1 MKIVSHYLQS
11 IDGVAIYPII
21 SLLIFA
27 TMFSLLTIWAIRI
40 RKTDVQ
46 KMSMMPFEENE
57 IENQDINL
65 IN

>member
-21 SLLIFA
+21 SLLIFV
-27 TMFSLLTIWAIRI
+27 TMFSLLCIWALRI
-40 RKTDVQ
+40 RKEDIQ
-46 KMSMMPFEENE
+46 KMSSMPFEENE
-57 IENQDINL
+57 LKNQDINL

>member
-27 TMFSLLTIWAIRI
+27 TMFSLLTIWAFRI
-40 RKTDVQ
+40 RKEDIQ
-46 KMSMMPFEENE
+46 KMSMMPFEEDE
-57 IENQDINL
+57 CKNQDTNL